1 MKIVYDWLKEFVEAT
16 APADELRAR
25 LSLAGV
31 AIDSIEETPAG
42 PVLDAEITAN
52 RPDCLGH
59 YGVAREVAAIY
70 RLAVKSPK
78 PKLKEASAPAA
89 GAARVEIEA
98 PELCGRYTARVLRGV
113 KVQPSPDWLRQRLE
127 AIGQNSINN
136 VVDVTN
142 YVMFELGQP
151 LHAFD
156 LDKLAG
162 AGAQAE
168 KRIVVR
174 HARAG
179 EKMRTLDGAERTLA
193 KEMCVIADAS
203 RAVAIAG
210 VMGGAESEIG
220 FSSRNI
226 LIESAW
232 FDPIAV
238 RRTSKALGLRTEA
251 SYRFERGAD
260 PEMAEMASRR
270 AAELIQQVAGGELLA
285 GVVDVY
291 PGRAEGATIELSR
304 KELLRVM
311 GADVPDRDV
320 EEILGAL
327 GFRPVRRDA
336 NRGSAGSLLA
346 AWECKQPSWRQ
357 DVTRGIDLI
366 EEVARHYGYDKFPPR
381 LPPAKRPAQRLPH
394 AAALDRLRERVI
406 ALGYQEIVAIPL
418 VDARRDELFRGE
430 GVAPAVIGNPLAE
443 DASVMRS
450 NGTVSMIDALE
461 WNLNHGQRDLRLFEI
476 GKTYQIH
483 EGEPVERMVLTLGA
497 TGLAREK
504 TIHEDAREFTFA
516 DLKGNIDSIG
526 QLVFRGI
533 NWGHG
538 ATQWLNVSHAG
549 TPRVIGLMYFN
560 REDGAP
566 TFTLHSTTMKRGGW
580 IIGSAGQVSRKVAE
594 RLKLRQDVFVAE
606 LQLEPLLAGI
616 ELESEQRKFVPIP
629 RFPAVE
635 RDFSLVL
642 ADGAQFSQVVE
653 AIRGLEIGEMT
664 GIEALDL
671 FRGGQ
676 VPKGKFSLMIRV
688 TFQSAEAT
696 LTDAQIA
703 EFSSRIVGALETKLG
718 AALRAS

>member
-1 MKIVYDWLKEFVEAT
+1 MKIVYNWLMEFVEAT

-25 LSLAGV
+25 LSLAGI

-42 PVLDAEITAN
+42 PVFDAEITAN

-70 RLAVKSPK
+70 RLPVKSLK
-78 PKLKEASAPAA
+78 PKLKEASEKAA
-89 GAARVEIEA
+89 DATRVEIEA

-142 YVMFELGQP
+142 YVLFELGQP

-156 LDKLAG
+156 LDKLS
-162 AGAQAE
+162 E
-168 KRIVVR
+168 RRIVVR
-174 HARAG
+174 RARPG
-179 EKMRTLDGAERTLA
+179 EKIRTLDGAERTLA
-193 KEMCVIADAS
+193 KDMCVIADAS

-232 FDPIAV
+232 FDPISV

-260 PEMAEMASRR
+260 PEMAELASRR

-291 PGRAEGATIELSR
+291 PGRAAGATIELSR

-311 GADVPDRDV
+311 GADVPDRDI

-327 GFRPVRRDA
+327 GFHPVRRDA
-336 NRGSAGSLLA
+336 NRGSNGSLLA

-357 DVTRGIDLI
+357 DVTCGIDLI

-418 VDARRDELFRGE
+418 VDARRDELFRDE
-430 GVAPAVIGNPLAE
+430 SVTPAVIGNPLAE

-450 NGTVSMIDALE
+450 NGVVSMIDALE

-476 GKTYQIH
+476 GKAYSLS
-483 EGEPVERMVLTLGA
+483 EGEPVERMALTLGA

-516 DLKGNIDSIG
+516 DLRGDLDSIG
-526 QLVFRGI
+526 DLAGGFAWEAGGPR
-533 NWGHG
+533 
-538 ATQWLNVSHAG
+538 WLTGGRAARVCLSHVG
-549 TPRVIGLMYFN
+549 SLGKEVTPGV
-560 REDGAP
+560 
-566 TFTLHSTTMKRGGW
+566 
-580 IIGSAGQVSRKVAE
+580 AGQLARRIADQ
-594 RLKLRQDVFVAE
+594 LKLRQEIFVAE
-606 LQLEPLLAGI
+606 VQVDALLGGI
-616 ELESEQRKFVPIP
+616 EAAGVARKFEPIP

-642 ADGAQFSQVVE
+642 ADGVRFAQVVE
-653 AIRGLEIGEMT
+653 AINALAIPELRGV
-664 GIEALDL
+664 EALDL

-676 VPKGKFSLMIRV
+676 IPAGKFSLMIRA
-688 TFQSAEAT
+688 TLQSAEAT

-703 EFSSRIVGALETKLG
+703 DFSARIVGALETKLG

>member
-1 MKIVYDWLKEFVEAT
+1 MKIVYDWLKEFVGVQ
-16 APADELRAR
+16 APAEELRSR
-25 LSLAGV
+25 LSLVGFGV
-31 AIDSIEETPAG
+31 DSLEESTAG

-59 YGVAREVAAIY
+59 YGLAREVAAIY
-70 RLAVKSPK
+70 RLPVKPPQ
-78 PKLKEASAPAA
+78 PKLKEAADKAA
-89 GAARVEIEA
+89 NATRVEIEA

-113 KVQPSPDWLRQRLE
+113 KIQPSPDWLRQRLE

-156 LDKLAG
+156 LDKLG
-162 AGAQAE
+162 E

-174 HARAG
+174 RARSG
-179 EKMRTLDGAERTLA
+179 EKIKTLDGAERTLT

-203 RAVAIAG
+203 SAVAIAG
-210 VMGGAESEIG
+210 VMGGAGSEIG
-220 FSSRNI
+220 FASRNL

-232 FDPIAV
+232 FDPISV

-260 PEMAEMASRR
+260 PEMAELASRR
-270 AAELIQQVAGGELLA
+270 AAELIQQLGGGEILS

-291 PGRAEGATIELSR
+291 PRRELPLTIELSR

-311 GADVPDRDV
+311 GADAPDRDI

-327 GFRPVRRDA
+327 GFHPVRRDE
-336 NRGSAGSLLA
+336 NRGSTGALLA
-346 AWECKQPSWRQ
+346 AWECKQPSWRR

-381 LPPAKRPAQRLPH
+381 LPPAKLPAQRLPH
-394 AAALDRLRERVI
+394 ATAQDRLRERVI
-406 ALGYQEIVAIPL
+406 ALGYQEIVAIPI
-418 VDARRDELFRGE
+418 VDARRDELFRMDGIT
-430 GVAPAVIGNPLAE
+430 PAVIGNPLAE
-443 DASVMRS
+443 DASMMRS
-450 NGTVSMIDALE
+450 NGTVGMVGALE
-461 WNLNHGQRDLRLFEI
+461 WNLNHSQRNLRLFEI
-476 GKTYQIH
+476 GKAY
-483 EGEPVERMVLTLGA
+483 ELRDGEPVETLVLTLGA

-504 TIHEDAREFTFA
+504 TIHETAREFSFA
-516 DLKGNIDSIG
+516 DLKGDLDRIG
-526 QLVFRGI
+526 GLAGGFAWQSG
-533 NWGHG
+533 GP
-538 ATQWLNVSHAG
+538 AWLAGGRAARISLRHNAG
-549 TPRVIGLMYFN
+549 TSVGDPPIG
-560 REDGAP
+560 A
-566 TFTLHSTTMKRGGW
+566 
-580 IIGSAGQVSRKVAE
+580 AGQVARRIADQ
-594 RLKLRQDVFVAE
+594 LKLRQEIFLVE
-606 LQLEPLLAGI
+606 LRLEPLLQGI
-616 ELESEQRKFVPIP
+616 EAARATRHFEPLP

-642 ADGAQFSQVVE
+642 TDGVTFAQVAE
-653 AIRGLEIGEMT
+653 TIRGL
-664 GIEALDL
+664 GIAELRGVEAADL

-676 VPKGKFSLMIRV
+676 VPAGRFSLMVRV
-688 TFQSAEAT
+688 TFQSADAT

-703 EFSSRIVGALETKLG
+703 DFSSRIVAALDTKLG